1 MTVKDKPP
9 TDATIVISMDTPC
22 AECGRGGATG
32 NGLCLGCTSKAI
44 GGRRMR
50 SDAGRAVQSRF
61 RAVKSEARSVLRA
74 TEEDRTV
81 ELGSNTANEDLK
93 RRATALKEKLDQIAD
108 LQEEVKQL
116 KAEAKADGYDLK
128 ALNQVVKE
136 LRRGPDY
143 QAAQLELELV
153 LDTYRRAVDLPTTLE
168 AAQEAAREAA
178 TVVPSVDE
186 GEADDERRPVRKDL
200 N

>member
-1 MTVKDKPP
+1 MSTKGKP
-9 TDATIVISMDTPC
+9 TEATIVVNIDTPC
-22 AECGRGGATG
+22 AECGEGGATG
-32 NGLCLGCTSKAI
+32 NGICLACMGKAI

-50 SDAGRAVQSRF
+50 SDAGRAVHSRF
-61 RAVKSEARSVLRA
+61 RALKGEAQSVSRSKQ
-74 TEEDRTV
+74 EDRTV
-81 ELGSNTANEDLK
+81 ELRSNTANEDLR
-93 RRATALKEKLDQIAD
+93 RRATALKEKLDEIAE

-153 LDTYRRAVDLPTTLE
+153 LDTYRKAVDLPVTLE
-168 AAQEAAREAA
+168 AAQEAARDAA

>member
-1 MTVKDKPP
+1 MGTKTRPIG
-9 TDATIVISMDTPC
+9 AEITINMDTPC
-22 AECGRGGATG
+22 AECGEGGAAESG
-32 NGLCLGCTSKAI
+32 ICLACTNKAI
-44 GGRRMR
+44 NGGRMR
-50 SDAGRAVQSRF
+50 SEAGQAVQARF
-61 RAVKSEARSVLRA
+61 RAATRA
-74 TEEDRTV
+74 KENSM
-81 ELGSNTANEDLK
+81 ELGSNTANEDLR
-93 RRATALKEKLDQIAD
+93 RRATALKDKLDEIAE

-178 TVVPSVDE
+178 TVVPGPDE
-186 GEADDERRPVRKDL
+186 AEDDERRPPRKDL